1 MNGLQPVSIR
11 ACTRLRCLPKPPRPA
26 SCLPRRYLLSGDGP
40 LNHHPLRTPQ
50 TPPPAPTP
58 ALDPALTGLTPIPL
72 TNREGP
78 IRRLLAAISARRDP
92 AIWHHFTAIA
102 AADLTPRLTAA
113 DFSSILL
120 SLRPARYVSLRARH
134 YLNDLGH
141 PRLLPLRISYDEFRR
156 RLHAVSVQME
166 ANGYQM
172 GVHEYT
178 HLLDCARAGKDRV
191 LAEQLW
197 RRMAAAG
204 VAPDTWAYNSY
215 MAALCGTATFER
227 ELRVTE
233 RTLAMRSATP
243 EDVRTRA
250 MTIYRSM
257 IDRGVV
263 PNSMTFDLLLLAMSR
278 MGDIGGMC
286 RTLKEVWDVDV
297 GALATRKETPAPAVG
312 KDSPLCPTQHT
323 LLAVAAAFGSNNDVE
338 SAVRTVDHLA
348 RRYKVL
354 ISKATWA
361 MLLNWTYVATRPPA
375 KYLPKYSP
383 VNLWDIMTAPPYSM
397 HEKAIVAIG
406 DALKI
411 YAADAAANGHVN
423 GDEKEIA
430 WRRRM
435 EFRERSMIRRWAE
448 LLCLGKGMRPGHAR
462 TLVPDVVRKL
472 GWFLGDRV
480 TYVMTTGY
488 VTLERGK
495 EYAWR
500 PMSIRRRKRVGTPL
514 GTGSKEMD
522 YLD

>member
-1 MNGLQPVSIR
+1 MPSEIFSISKKRSEEEEERRAGTHFLVGLGGNEQSRQQDSQTCIQSR
-11 ACTRLRCLPKPPRPA
+11 EKYKSGELREEEKR
-26 SCLPRRYLLSGDGP
+26 
-40 LNHHPLRTPQ
+40 
-50 TPPPAPTP
+50 
-58 ALDPALTGLTPIPL
+58 I
-72 TNREGP
+72 
-78 IRRLLAAISARRDP
+78 
-92 AIWHHFTAIA
+92 
-102 AADLTPRLTAA
+102 DLTPRLTAA
-113 DFSSILL
+113 DFSGVLL
-120 SLRPARYVSLRARH
+120 SLRPSRYVSLRART
-134 YLNDLGH
+134 YLNDRGR
-141 PRLLPLRISYDEFRR
+141 PRLSPLRISYDGFRG

-178 HLLDCARAGKDRV
+178 HLLNCARAGNDRV

-215 MAALCGTATFER
+215 MAALCGTVTSKR

-233 RTLAMRSATP
+233 QTLAMRSSTP

-250 MTIYRSM
+250 VTIYRSM

-278 MGDIGGMC
+278 MGDIKGVC

-297 GALATRKETPAPAVG
+297 GALATGKETAPPVVG
-312 KDSPLCPTQHT
+312 KGSPLYPTQHT

-348 RRYKVL
+348 RRYKVP
-354 ISKATWA
+354 ISRATWA

-375 KYLPKYSP
+375 PYLPKYSP
-383 VNLWDIMTAPPYSM
+383 VNLWGIMTAPPYSVAPTIEM
-397 HEKAIVAIG
+397 YDYVVRSLIARKMPKQAIAVIN

-411 YAADAAANGHVN
+411 YAAGVASIEQHV
-423 GDEKEIA
+423 GGSEKEA

-435 EFRERSMIRRWAE
+435 EFRERSMVRRWAE
-448 LLCLGKGMRPGHAR
+448 LLCLGKGMRPWYAR
-462 TLVPDVVRKL
+462 TMVPDVVRKL
-472 GWFLGDRV
+472 DWFLGDRI
-480 TYVMTTGY
+480 TYVTPTAFI
-488 VTLERGK
+488 TLQRGK
-495 EYAWR
+495 EYWWR
-500 PMSIRRRKRVGTPL
+500 PMSIRRRKRTWMPL